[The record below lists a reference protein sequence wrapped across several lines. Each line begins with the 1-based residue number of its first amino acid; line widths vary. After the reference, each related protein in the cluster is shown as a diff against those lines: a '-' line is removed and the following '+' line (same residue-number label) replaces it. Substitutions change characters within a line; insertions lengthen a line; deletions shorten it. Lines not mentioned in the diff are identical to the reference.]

1 MWGCWLSRPTDE
13 TERQLVAVSS
23 EASIGVQEY
32 QLLKV
37 LFQRAVPTMEP
48 EQGADSSVPMILT
61 IAQNCQIWQIKI
73 KIWGDGIFL
82 HSCFPPPKICSLLS
96 IAFFPLWKYGL

>member
-1 MWGCWLSRPTDE
+1 MSRK
-13 TERQLVAVSS
+13 
-23 EASIGVQEY
+23 ASIGVQEH

-48 EQGADSSVPMILT
+48 EQGADSTVIMILT
-61 IAQNCQIWQIKI
+61 IAYNCQIWQIKI

-82 HSCFPPPKICSLLS
+82 HSYISPPKICSSLS
-96 IAFFPLWKYGL
+96 IAFFPLWKYGQ